1 MALLRV
7 LLSLVVCAAPL
18 SSAAPPSPP
27 VAADAGTLTC
37 TGLPAINVYADYT
50 YLQGADTSAGSI
62 LRATFVYA
70 EYTAMQVADTAYTF
84 ASGEVAARK
93 CRDMCFRDN
102 ACDGWDYNET
112 STNTTAA
119 STASSGAPSN
129 ASASAPASRGRCTLL
144 TFDTTRSAA
153 GSGGTIFQS
162 TVVPAKEVPAWYR
175 GNGARDFESMAELA
189 KSPPPIYVGPSN
201 GKPVV
206 YGGAVDYRNRGNVSL
221 CKKSCGPGTFQGRVD
236 PTMTC
241 ALCPNGTVAPATG
254 VSRYACES
262 CRIAEACASPSTC
275 ATGYSAKGCGCGSCT
290 RGLSSLKAS
299 EYRNNTW

>member
-1 MALLRV
+1 MAPLRF
-7 LLSLVVCAAPL
+7 LLSLMVCVAPL

-37 TGLPAINVYADYT
+37 TGLPAVNVYADYT
-50 YLQGADTSAGSI
+50 YLQGAASAGSI
-62 LRATFVYA
+62 LRTTFVYA
-70 EYTAMQVADTAYTF
+70 EYLQGVRDGV
-84 ASGEVAARK
+84 SGEVAART

-129 ASASAPASRGRCTLL
+129 ASASASASRGRCTLL
-144 TFDTTRSAA
+144 TFDTTRSAV
-153 GSGGTIFQS
+153 GSGSTIFQS
-162 TVVPAKEVPAWYR
+162 TVVPAKDVPAWYS
-175 GNGARDFESMAELA
+175 GIGAHDFESMAELA
-189 KSPPPIYVGPSN
+189 KSPPPIYVGPSK
-201 GKPVV
+201 GKPLV

-241 ALCPNGTVAPATG
+241 ALCPNGTVAPTAG